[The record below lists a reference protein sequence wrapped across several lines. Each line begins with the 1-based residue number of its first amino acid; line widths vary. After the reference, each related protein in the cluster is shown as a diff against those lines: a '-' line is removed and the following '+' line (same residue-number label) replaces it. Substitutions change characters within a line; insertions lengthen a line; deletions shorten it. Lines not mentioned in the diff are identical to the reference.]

1 MQGMFAHMGGLDEI
15 AMFVLPAAAIIFF
28 MRRAER
34 RAQERVAPR
43 MGDADPEEPGADRGE
58 PPQ

>member
-1 MQGMFAHMGGLDEI
+1 MQAMFAHMGGLDEI

-34 RAQERVAPR
+34 RAQERVAQKE
-43 MGDADPEEPGADRGE
+43 GAVDLEESSADAGELPG
-58 PPQ
+58 